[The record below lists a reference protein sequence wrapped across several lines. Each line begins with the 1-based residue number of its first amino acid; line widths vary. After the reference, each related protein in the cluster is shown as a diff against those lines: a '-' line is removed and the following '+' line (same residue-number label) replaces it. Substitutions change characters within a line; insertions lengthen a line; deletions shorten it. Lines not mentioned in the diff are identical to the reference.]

1 MKKLTGSIVAL
12 VTPFHED
19 GSVDFARLRELC
31 DWHIANGTDAIL
43 ALGTTGETASTSLE
57 EDIKTLECVIDHVNG
72 RVPVIAGAGSNS
84 SEMQK
89 HKSVIYSQMG
99 AAALLCIMSVILV
112 FTVAIILPIFSSAYE
127 NLSGS
132 ITSGSFNTVGASI
145 AIVLVATVAA
155 LYVAICARNESGRDR
170 VTKMLE
176 RYPGTR
182 RAMYQLALSRFVSA
196 LSSLVASGVQE
207 EEAMRKAMAT
217 IDHAKLQAELQ
228 AAYDSM
234 IDLENP
240 RSLAQAIVEHEIV
253 EPVYGRMLLMGT
265 RAGSVDEVLG
275 HLAQVFFDDANMQ
288 IDAAVDRVEPT
299 LAAFLT
305 IAVGATLIA
314 VMLPLIGI
322 MGSIA

>member
-1 MKKLTGSIVAL
+1 
-12 VTPFHED
+12 
-19 GSVDFARLRELC
+19 
-31 DWHIANGTDAIL
+31 
-43 ALGTTGETASTSLE
+43 
-57 EDIKTLECVIDHVNG
+57 
-72 RVPVIAGAGSNS
+72 
-84 SEMQK
+84 
-89 HKSVIYSQMG
+89 
-99 AAALLCIMSVILV
+99 
-112 FTVAIILPIFSSAYE
+112 
-127 NLSGS
+127 
-132 ITSGSFNTVGASI
+132 
-145 AIVLVATVAA
+145 
-155 LYVAICARNESGRDR
+155 
-170 VTKMLE
+170 
-176 RYPGTR
+176 
-182 RAMYQLALSRFVSA
+182 
-196 LSSLVASGVQE
+196 
-207 EEAMRKAMAT
+207 MRKAMAT
-217 IDHAKLQAELQ
+217 IDHAQLKAKLQ

>member
-1 MKKLTGSIVAL
+1 
-12 VTPFHED
+12 
-19 GSVDFARLRELC
+19 
-31 DWHIANGTDAIL
+31 
-43 ALGTTGETASTSLE
+43 
-57 EDIKTLECVIDHVNG
+57 
-72 RVPVIAGAGSNS
+72 
-84 SEMQK
+84 
-89 HKSVIYSQMG
+89 
-99 AAALLCIMSVILV
+99 
-112 FTVAIILPIFSSAYE
+112 
-127 NLSGS
+127 
-132 ITSGSFNTVGASI
+132 
-145 AIVLVATVAA
+145 
-155 LYVAICARNESGRDR
+155 
-170 VTKMLE
+170 
-176 RYPGTR
+176 
-182 RAMYQLALSRFVSA
+182 
-196 LSSLVASGVQE
+196 
-207 EEAMRKAMAT
+207 MRKAMAT

-265 RAGSVDEVLG
+265 HAGSVDEVLG